1 MRKVALFLLGFVVL
15 LIVAAHMPG
24 APSSTSPASTNPKA
38 AGNPPNKV
46 PPAPKT
52 GFWNITKKTNAVD
65 DSVTTV
71 IFEKTPE
78 LLTGSG
84 TNEFAVRCRG
94 GRAKEAYIAPWKTNG
109 MTQLETEDYDS
120 HTQRV
125 RVRVDTDK
133 PFTQS
138 WSLSTDFSALYM
150 PVSTLRKIEH
160 AEGLTVEFQPTFEA
174 RATATMPIE
183 GLDVALKQAGCKI

>member
-1 MRKVALFLLGFVVL
+1 MRKLWWVVL
-15 LIVAAHMPG
+15 AFFVSILIATHIPGSPNYHDPSKPESSSPTPAAK
-24 APSSTSPASTNPKA
+24 APD
-38 AGNPPNKV
+38 
-46 PPAPKT
+46 APKT

-65 DSVTTV
+65 DSITTV
-71 IFEKTPE
+71 VFEKTPE

-84 TNEFAVRCRG
+84 TNEFAIRCRG

-125 RVRVDTDK
+125 RVRIDTDK

-160 AEGLTVEFQPTFEA
+160 AEGLTVEFQPSFEA

-183 GLDVALKQAGCKI
+183 GLDVALKQASCKI